1 MLGEVDRLNY
11 HHLRYFW
18 ATAREGSVTRAS
30 ERLHISQ
37 PTVTAQIRK
46 LEEALGEKLF
56 ARSGRGLALTD
67 AGRVVHRYA
76 EKIFG
81 MGSELLDALG
91 GRPTG
96 HPLRLAVGIAN
107 VLPKLVAYRLLEPAL
122 HLPEP
127 VQIQCFEDRP
137 ERLLAELAVQ
147 GLDIVLADAPVPP
160 TVKVRAFT
168 HLLGQCGV
176 AIFGTERL
184 ARKYGKGFPKS
195 LNGAPFLVPTDNT
208 VLRRSLEQWFEAR
221 GIRPQ
226 AVAEFED
233 SALLKV
239 FGEAGA
245 GLFPAPAAIEA
256 EIRERYGV
264 CRVGI
269 LPGLRE
275 RFYVISLEKR
285 LRNPA
290 VVAITESA
298 RRSLFAPIR

>member
-1 MLGEVDRLNY
+1 VDRLNY

-30 ERLHISQ
+30 ERLNISQ

-46 LEEALGEKLF
+46 LEHALGEKLL
-56 ARSGRGLALTD
+56 ARSGRGLTLTE
-67 AGRVVHRYA
+67 AGRLVYRYA
-76 EKIFG
+76 EEIFG
-81 MGSELLDALG
+81 MGSELLDALE

-96 HPLRLAVGIAN
+96 RPVRLAVGIAN

-147 GLDIVLADAPVPP
+147 GLDIVLADAPVSP

-168 HLLGQCGV
+168 HLLGHCGV

-184 ARKYGKGFPKS
+184 ARKYGSGFPKS
-195 LNGAPFLVPTDNT
+195 LTGAPFLVPTDNT
-208 VLRRSLEQWFEAR
+208 ALRRSLEQWFEAR
-221 GIRPQ
+221 GIRPRV
-226 AVAEFED
+226 VAEFED

-256 EIRERYGV
+256 EIRERYDV
-264 CRVGI
+264 RRVGI

-275 RFYVISLEKR
+275 HFYVISLERR
-285 LRNPA
+285 LGNPA
-290 VVAITESA
+290 VVAISQSA
-298 RRSLFAPIR
+298 RKSLFAPIRQR